1 MKSSVVKTAKSVEE
15 AVELALAELQVQR
28 EFVDVQVIEQ
38 PSRGLFGLI
47 GAKPAIVRVSVKSTP
62 SEMVVDFLEKICGR
76 ITGSVKVRCVHENEE
91 ELSLN
96 LDAEN
101 LGLLIGKR
109 GETLNALQY
118 LATLVYNK
126 YLKGYRRVFLNAGN
140 YRERRNNT
148 LKRLAIRL
156 ANQVMRT
163 GRRVVLEPMNSY
175 DRRIIHTTLQDFKG
189 VTTYSEGEEPERRVV
204 IAANRTQ

>member
-1 MKSSVVKTAKSVEE
+1 MRSSVVKTAKSVEE

-76 ITGSVKVRCVHENEE
+76 ITGSVKVVLVHENEE

-96 LDAEN
+96 IDAEN

-126 YLKGYRRVFLNAGN
+126 YLKGYRRVLLNAGN
-140 YRERRNNT
+140 YRDRRNNT

-156 ANQVMRT
+156 ANQVKRT